1 MKTSSEKQNSACKN
15 NVTDQLAEEIE
26 QHVIDNQWRNLK
38 QFTSARIAL
47 GRAGNSIPTDESL
60 DFQLDHARAI
70 DAVHKALDIEALYQ
84 QVTSETELQQV
95 FPTDPFVVNSKARD
109 RMEYLQRPD
118 LGRQLNEHSWQTL
131 LDHSSHV
138 QEGYDLA
145 VVVADGLSSKAIQ
158 NHATN
163 FLTKLLS
170 KLANDENHNW
180 TFAPLTIV
188 SQGRVAVGDDVGE
201 CLKAKITI
209 ILIGERPGLTSP
221 DSMGLYMT
229 WNPKRGALDSGR
241 NCISNI
247 RPEGLD
253 YDEASEKAYYL
264 IRESM
269 RLNISGINLKDR
281 SLDNDDQALDCDEDT
296 HFLVAQRTPL

>member
-1 MKTSSEKQNSACKN
+1 MKASYEKQDFISEND
-15 NVTDQLAEEIE
+15 VTARLQGDTEY
-26 QHVIDNQWRNLK
+26 HVTGNQWSNLK

-47 GRAGNSIPTDESL
+47 GRAGNSIPTNELL
-60 DFQLDHARAI
+60 DFQLDHAKAI
-70 DAVHKALDIEALYQ
+70 DAVHKALDVEALYQ
-84 QVTSETELQQV
+84 QVTSTMKLQQV
-95 FPTDPFVVNSKARD
+95 FPTVPFVVNSKARD

-118 LGRQLNEHSWQTL
+118 LGRQLSETSWQTL
-131 LDHSSHV
+131 LEQTSHQ
-138 QEGYDLA
+138 QESYDLA
-145 VVVADGLSSKAIQ
+145 IVVADGLSATAIQ
-158 NHATN
+158 NHALE
-163 FLTKLLS
+163 FLTRLLP
-170 KLANDENHNW
+170 KLASDEDHNW

-188 SQGRVAVGDDVGE
+188 TQGRVAIGDDIGE

-221 DSMGLYMT
+221 DSMGFYMT
-229 WNPKRGALDSGR
+229 WNPKRGALESSR

-264 IRESM
+264 VSESM

-281 SLDNDDQALDCDEDT
+281 SSDDDNQVLDSAEDT
-296 HFLVAQRTPL
+296 HFLVAKSK